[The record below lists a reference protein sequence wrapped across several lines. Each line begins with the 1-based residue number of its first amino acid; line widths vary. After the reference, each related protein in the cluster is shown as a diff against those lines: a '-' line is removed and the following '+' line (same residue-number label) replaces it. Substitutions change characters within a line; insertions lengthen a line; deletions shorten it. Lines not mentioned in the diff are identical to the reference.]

1 MFRYNDWNEKI
12 PHHGEATFLGGCFS
26 KSCKSSTFQRISKG
40 EASFARED
48 YHVSSPLLGTRF
60 AFGRSLSRRSP
71 VMMKK
76 NLMSHS
82 SYWPHA
88 WTWVM
93 RNCLNGKIVSMVFWG
108 GGPIHCIDG
117 DTQYVYIK
125 CSNTYLV
132 LFLRHLHISYHKIF
146 NPICGIYVYSYM
158 SKNDVS
164 KMLHLSSD
172 HLNTQSW
179 HKPWNA
185 GWLIG
190 IPVLADYNQSSPI
203 QPINQVTQP
212 I

>member
-1 MFRYNDWNEKI
+1 MVNHQMFRYNDWNEKI

-108 GGPIHCIDG
+108 GSNPLHRWWHTVRIHKVFKHILG
-117 DTQYVYIK
+117 VVFAASSYI
-125 CSNTYLV
+125 
-132 LFLRHLHISYHKIF
+132 IS
-146 NPICGIYVYSYM
+146 
-158 SKNDVS
+158 
-164 KMLHLSSD
+164 
-172 HLNTQSW
+172 
-179 HKPWNA
+179 
-185 GWLIG
+185 
-190 IPVLADYNQSSPI
+190 
-203 QPINQVTQP
+203 
-212 I
+212 